1 LQDLKS
7 RIRRFRI
14 LSRVLSFLISIGV
27 LTPITMTLVKFLQT
41 QNIYR
46 TIALPDGS
54 TTYRTAWAHSSR
66 TWPTYSYFGVA
77 LLSTVLNFATIFSYK
92 FGVGRANTASYI
104 ASVFSWVDMLGNL
117 GVWIA
122 AAVVYRK
129 EKDKHGKSNDLW
141 GWTCSTAAQVIQ
153 RDFAEEVNFNTYC
166 NIQSASWYVGLA
178 RAAAALLTVVIYV
191 MVYRRGRS
199 KRRVQRLSTVG
210 VAH

>member
-1 LQDLKS
+1 
-7 RIRRFRI
+7 
-14 LSRVLSFLISIGV
+14 
-27 LTPITMTLVKFLQT
+27 MTLVKFLQT

-153 RDFAEEVNFNTYC
+153 RDFAEELVCGTGEGGGGAVDGGDLCY
-166 NIQSASWYVGLA
+166 G
-178 RAAAALLTVVIYV
+178 
-191 MVYRRGRS
+191 
-199 KRRVQRLSTVG
+199 VQEG
-210 VAH
+210 KE